1 MLFII
6 ICLTLMSRRLGT
18 QSSNIGTHETSEEAL
33 VAQPK
38 NKVYREPLYD
48 RIEFRE
54 GENMY
59 NKVVYLNRVLM
70 ESKWDDT
77 ILFLTTIGSQTPFGA
92 GKSFTDLFDT
102 IRRLDYDFNRISF
115 GFLVSTEDD
124 FKDLISWFDAYFNRL
139 SDMDTASS
147 ARDSMRRVTIIL
159 SPFLEKQFSAI
170 DRENRHEDGV
180 QRLRRR
186 LIASARNF
194 VLINSLHNEK
204 YTLFIDAD
212 IINIENPKM
221 LKTFIG
227 SGKDIIVPRVTKGGH
242 PDYDKN
248 SWAGQRTVPS
258 SKQLELMDQN
268 KWDLVDYVPH
278 DVPGKIFHFETFY
291 EQNRNAVGE
300 KNKDDYLVKLD
311 SVGGAMLF
319 AKSIIYRQGVL
330 FPPNYII
337 GTTWERKEGY
347 DGIETEGLC
356 YVAKV
361 LGYGCYGMPNMVV
374 EHAGD

>member
-1 MLFII
+1 M
-6 ICLTLMSRRLGT
+6 TLMFRRSGT
-18 QSSNIGTHETSEEAL
+18 QSTNIGTHETFLGIPVTRPED
-33 VAQPK
+33 
-38 NKVYREPLYD
+38 KVDKAPLYQKS
-48 RIEFRE
+48 EFRE

-59 NKVVYLNRVLM
+59 TKVVYLNRVLA

-77 ILFLTTIGSQTPFGA
+77 ILFLTTIGSQTPFGE
-92 GKSFTDLFDT
+92 GKSFQDLFNT
-102 IRRLDYDFNRISF
+102 IRLIDYDFNKVSF
-115 GFLVSTEDD
+115 GFLVSTDDD
-124 FKDLISWFDAYFNRL
+124 FKALNSWFELYFNRL
-139 SDMDTASS
+139 SSMDTASA

-170 DRENRHEDGV
+170 DRENRHLDGV

-194 VLINSLHNEK
+194 VLINSLENEK

-212 IINIENPKM
+212 IIKIENPRM
-221 LKTFIG
+221 LKTFIA
-227 SGKDIIVPRVTKGGH
+227 SGKDIIVPRIMKGGH

-248 SWAGQRTVPS
+248 SWAGQRSVPS
-258 SKQLELMDQN
+258 RKQLELMDKNQ
-268 KWDLVDYVPH
+268 WDLVDYVPH
-278 DVPGKIFHFETFY
+278 DVPGNIYHFETFY

-300 KNKDDYLVKLD
+300 KKKDDYLIKLD

-361 LGYGCYGMPNMVV
+361 LGYECYGMPNMVA